1 MPDTDRANVIAPP
14 PIIFAVSILI
24 GSLLD
29 KVVPLGAWKISGTIP
44 GVLLIGTG
52 ILLAATCIRYF
63 RKAGTTAN
71 PYSAT
76 EAISSSGPYRFS
88 RNPMYLSLGLIQ
100 LGISL
105 LLNSVWVMVMIL
117 PALIVL
123 HYGVILREERYLEAK
138 FTDQY
143 RQYKNRVR
151 RWF

>member
-1 MPDTDRANVIAPP
+1 MPDTDNAGVIAPP
-14 PIIFAVSILI
+14 PIIFAATVLIGLLLNKFVPLDAWNINLTIPGIFLI
-24 GSLLD
+24 GS
-29 KVVPLGAWKISGTIP
+29 GF
-44 GVLLIGTG
+44 
-52 ILLAATCIRYF
+52 LLAATCIRYF

-76 EAISSSGPYRFS
+76 DAISSSGPYRFS

-100 LGISL
+100 FGIGL
-105 LLNSVWVMVMIL
+105 LLNSLWVMVMIL

-143 RQYKNRVR
+143 LKYKNSVR